1 MGEFESQ
8 PNSNISGDS
17 STETENALRVLTSEL
32 QNLQRNL
39 LESLQADVSQLQS
52 EKARL
57 HDDIRRLRQER
68 DALIGEQHALVRQLG
83 QVLANHISSKLESS
97 LETLFTVAME
107 RIDARVPSVA
117 PTPPPEIDV
126 EGTLQPILQSFHQA
140 IATTLTQIQADLD
153 DYHSA
158 FSQQLGQMQDEQ
170 TRGQAILSELV
181 NRLRSELTTTSPPIH
196 RVDIGGNDDDA
207 PHVEFE
213 ETGIPPFNQFE
224 SGDEV
229 LESSTSEYIPE
240 REVVANEVTPLT
252 PSELFSRPSPSATDE
267 NLPPQNSPMYVPRV
281 EGEPSHPP
289 TPPPKSQS
297 GLMLVG
303 LSAIFSA
310 LYHVA
315 IKAVFNPRSQ
325 ILGAFTLEQLMTPTL
340 GNCLLI
346 LTLRMLVV
354 VPLLLVLA
362 PMMHIR
368 VWHDLQVLFDSFKSP
383 SQRRYPEANVNKR
396 IVILSVVSGGFLFVS
411 QALIYFAI
419 SQMPVGVSIALFFA
433 YPIASGLLSWLLL
446 QERFSRFRVT
456 AIATICLGNLLVLTN
471 LNTVASPGNITLGGL
486 AAVFAGISFAINILF
501 SRICATRVH
510 AISYNLINFS
520 TMLLLAL
527 ASWLVSLP
535 LTGGI
540 QSNGTKLLE
549 IVLSAFILGVLSV
562 CGYILNYFG
571 IRKLGPTAGAIAG
584 ATVPVL
590 TVFFA
595 GILIQ
600 EQLTLVQILGVL
612 IVTLGVAGFSLEKI
626 RHRLRHQRAIN

>member
-17 STETENALRVLTSEL
+17 STETENVLQVFTNEL
-32 QNLQRNL
+32 QNLQKNL
-39 LESLQADVSQLQS
+39 LGSLQADVSQLQS

-57 HDDIRRLRQER
+57 HDDIHRLRQER

-97 LETLFTVAME
+97 LETLFSVAME
-107 RIDARVPSVA
+107 RIDARVPSV
-117 PTPPPEIDV
+117 PQTSPPEIDA
-126 EGTLQPILQSFHQA
+126 EETLQPILQSFHQA
-140 IATTLTQIQADLD
+140 IATTLNQIQADLD
-153 DYHSA
+153 NYQST

-170 TRGQAILSELV
+170 TRGKAILGELV
-181 NRLRSELTTTSPPIH
+181 NRLRSELAKTSPPMR
-196 RVDIGGNDDDA
+196 RVETGENDDDA

-224 SGDEV
+224 SEDEV
-229 LESSTSEYIPE
+229 FVESTSEYIPE
-240 REVVANEVTPLT
+240 TGVVAKEVTPPT
-252 PSELFSRPSPSATDE
+252 KSELFSRPSPSATDG
-267 NLPPQNSPMYVPRV
+267 NLPPQNSPMHVPRV
-281 EGEPSHPP
+281 EEEPSHPP
-289 TPPPKSQS
+289 THPPKSQS
-297 GLMLVG
+297 GLILVG

-325 ILGAFTLEQLMTPTL
+325 ILGAFTVEQLMTPTL

-346 LTLRMLVV
+346 LALRMLVV

-362 PMMHIR
+362 PMMHIQ
-368 VWHDLQVLFDSFKSP
+368 VWHDLKVLLDAFKPP
-383 SQRRYPEANVNKR
+383 SQRRYPEAHANKR
-396 IVILSVVSGGFLFVS
+396 IVILSAVSGAFLFIS

-433 YPIASGLLSWLLL
+433 YPIATGLLSWLLL
-446 QERFSRFRVT
+446 QERFSRFRVG

-471 LNTVASPGNITLGGL
+471 FNTVTNPGNITLGCF

-510 AISYNLINFS
+510 AISYTLINFS

-527 ASWLVSLP
+527 ASWFISLP

-549 IVLSAFILGVLSV
+549 IVLSAFVLGVLSV
-562 CGYILNYFG
+562 CGYIFNHFG
-571 IRKLGPTAGAIAG
+571 IRKFGPTSGAIAG

-595 GILIQ
+595 GIIIQ